1 MNNANPTNFQLD
13 MQASI
18 DAIKADLCSTEDLVV
33 KKIESGNNRVMG
45 ILYLGG
51 LADPTDLLN
60 KLAEHPEIKNDEA
73 GNIDHLVSLLE
84 IRAKNS
90 VETIEEAVEELI
102 AGCTLFLLEGAS
114 QALSVDTFSVQTR
127 SVKEPDNEVTIKG
140 PHDGF
145 SESLSNNIALVRF
158 HCPSSKLKVEY
169 KKLGTYTKNTIAIL
183 SLQGIVNDKIL
194 QEVHRRISNIPY
206 EDIVDIN
213 YLEEWLTDNRITLF
227 PLIETTERPDKVAG
241 ALLDGRV
248 AIMLNAVPGTLLV
261 PFVFFQSLQ
270 VSEDYYWRY
279 HVSTILRILRFIC
292 TFITLFLPAFYIATV
307 TFHPEFLP
315 TPLLMS
321 VVQGSEPVPY
331 PTIVEVLI
339 MEAVFEILR
348 EAGIRLPKQVGSAV
362 SIVGA
367 LVLGQAA
374 VQAGIV
380 SPETVILVAFTGIC
394 SFTIPATSAAYA
406 VRFIRFI
413 VILSAGVLGYVGL
426 MAAAIFIFTHLTSLR
441 SFGVPYLSPM
451 APFNWSNSTDTFM
464 RRPLTMNKKRP
475 SLFRVKDFMRFGK
488 K

>member
-1 MNNANPTNFQLD
+1 MNKANQTNIQLD

-18 DAIKADLCSTEDLVV
+18 DAIKADLYDTGDLVV
-33 KKIESGNNRVMG
+33 KKIEFENNHVIG

-60 KLAEHPEIKNDEA
+60 RLVKFPEITNDEI
-73 GNIDHLVSLLE
+73 GIIDYLVTLLE
-84 IRAKNS
+84 IRSNNC

-102 AGCTLFLLEGAS
+102 SGCTIFLLEGVA
-114 QALSVDTFSVQTR
+114 QALAVDTISVQTR
-127 SVKEPDNEVTIKG
+127 SVKEPENEVSIKG

-145 SESLSNNIALVRF
+145 TESLTNNIALVRF
-158 HCPSSKLKVEY
+158 HCKSSRLKVEY
-169 KKLGTYTKNTIAIL
+169 KKIGSYTKNTIAIL
-183 SLQGIVNDKIL
+183 SIQGIVSDKIL
-194 QEVHRRISNIPY
+194 QEVHNRISNIPE
-206 EDIVDIN
+206 EDILDVN
-213 YLEEWLTDNRITLF
+213 YVEEWLTDNRMTLF
-227 PLIETTERPDKVAG
+227 PLIETTERPDKVVG

-248 AIMLNAVPGTLLV
+248 VIMLNAVPGSLIV
-261 PFVFFQSLQ
+261 PYVFFQSLQ

-279 HVSTILRILRFIC
+279 HVSTILRLLRLLC

-307 TFHPEFLP
+307 TYHPEFLP

-331 PTIVEVLI
+331 PTLVEVLL
-339 MEAVFEILR
+339 MEGVFEILR

-394 SFTIPATSAAYA
+394 SFTIPATSAAFA
-406 VRFIRFI
+406 VRFVRFI
-413 VILSAGVLGYVGL
+413 VILLAGILGYVGL
-426 MAAAIFIFTHLTSLR
+426 MAAAILIFIHLTSLR
-441 SFGVPYLSPM
+441 SFGVPYLSPL
-451 APFNWSNSTDTFM
+451 APFNWSDSIDTFL
-464 RRPLTMNKKRP
+464 RRPITLNKKRS
-475 SLFRVKDFMRFGK
+475 SLFRVKESMRSGK